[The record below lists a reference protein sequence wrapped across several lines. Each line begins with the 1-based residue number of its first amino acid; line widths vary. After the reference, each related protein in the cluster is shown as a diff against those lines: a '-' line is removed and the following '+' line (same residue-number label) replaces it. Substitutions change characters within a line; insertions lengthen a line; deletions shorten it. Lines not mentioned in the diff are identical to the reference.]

1 VELEKM
7 QGALKIFEAVR
18 HSIENQ
24 IRPLSE
30 AEKAT
35 KLADSNLELAQA
47 QDKALKSD
55 GFERWKR
62 NALLAI
68 NSVKGWY
75 DFIYT

>member
-1 VELEKM
+1 
-7 QGALKIFEAVR
+7 LKIKSDHCLRLKKQQRISRFF
-18 HSIENQ
+18 
-24 IRPLSE
+24 
-30 AEKAT
+30 K
-35 KLADSNLELAQA
+35 LAQA

-75 DFIYT
+75 DFIYTITTSRRYK

>member
-1 VELEKM
+1 
-7 QGALKIFEAVR
+7 LKIKSDHCLR
-18 HSIENQ
+18 LKNN
-24 IRPLSE
+24 
-30 AEKAT
+30 K
-35 KLADSNLELAQA
+35 KADSNLELAQA

-75 DFIYT
+75 DFIYTITTSREDISK

>member
-1 VELEKM
+1 VELERCR
-7 QGALKIFEAVR
+7 GALKIFEAVR

-30 AEKAT
+30 AEKQQ

-55 GFERWKR
+55 GFERWKQKC
-62 NALLAI
+62 I
-68 NSVKGWY
+68 VGYK
-75 DFIYT
+75 